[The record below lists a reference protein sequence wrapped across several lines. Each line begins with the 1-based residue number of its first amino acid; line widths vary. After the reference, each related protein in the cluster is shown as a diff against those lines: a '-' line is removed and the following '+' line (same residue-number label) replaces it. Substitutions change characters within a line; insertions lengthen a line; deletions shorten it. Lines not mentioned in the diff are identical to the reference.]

1 MNAARSAA
9 AVAAASAVGLTLSC
23 GPKRIQTPSI
33 PGQSVV
39 ALLPD
44 PGAGTVGRAVVSNPA
59 GLVDLTSA
67 RESTTVTPNQP
78 PTPVTVLS
86 EADVTRL
93 FGDALTAL
101 PMAPEHFVLYFRF
114 ESNELTDESL
124 ALLPRV
130 LDAVRQ
136 HPFPDVSVVGHTD
149 STGASSV
156 NFELGLRRATA
167 IRTRLIEAG
176 IAAAMIEVSS
186 HGEADQLIKTADEVA
201 EPRNR
206 RVEITVR

>member
-1 MNAARSAA
+1 MNAARS
-9 AVAAASAVGLTLSC
+9 VAAAAAAFAVGLILGC
-23 GPKRIQTPSI
+23 GPKRIQTPAI
-33 PGQSVV
+33 PGQSVI

-44 PGAGTVGRAVVSNPA
+44 PESGTVGRAVVSNPA
-59 GLVDLTSA
+59 GIVDLTSA

-78 PTPVTVLS
+78 PTPVAVLS

-93 FGDALTAL
+93 FGDALAAL

-114 ESNELTDESL
+114 ESNELTDASL
-124 ALLPRV
+124 ALLPKV

-136 HPFPDVSVVGHTD
+136 HPFPDVAVVGHTD
-149 STGASSV
+149 TTGASAV
-156 NFELGLRRATA
+156 NAELGLRRATA

-176 IAAAMIEVSS
+176 ITASMIEVTS
-186 HGEADQLIKTADEVA
+186 HGEADQLVKTADEVP